1 LIIKHVNDLQA
12 TWVIVHIVTIVG
24 CLFAALLF
32 VFLFFSFC
40 FPFQLYE
47 MNDELMHCCSKL
59 LLRYSQCRAVLMNPA
74 ELSGVIHLDVVIRK
88 YANEPRDACLSE
100 NVNGVNFHWQV
111 LIALVVYGR
120 HLETL

>member
-1 LIIKHVNDLQA
+1 
-12 TWVIVHIVTIVG
+12 
-24 CLFAALLF
+24 
-32 VFLFFSFC
+32 
-40 FPFQLYE
+40 
-47 MNDELMHCCSKL
+47 
-59 LLRYSQCRAVLMNPA
+59 MNPA

-120 HLETL
+120 HLETLWINPVNQKLETVTDFFGGSETTPGEEIKSFLSKRLSDSTRNDSWELR